1 MMAASLSSLIN
12 DHAPAVTPLRCIRF
26 ADSWRL
32 ERETVWLATSSI
44 ATCTPRVLCDMIMN
58 SRRRSSAITRRGPA
72 APRGRAG
79 ANRNLARLACS
90 QSSEHTGMTGR
101 TIAHKSGSLS
111 GAHVLL
117 GQNHTCVARR
127 YKRTGRQNWH
137 VKRSVLPRTLHMTE
151 ACGVFAVQFHATV
164 TSQRIANI
172 TSCVWHAWL

>member
-1 MMAASLSSLIN
+1 MVRARYCAASGGGANRLKIFCRRSLHMASAETRRTGVFRGI
-12 DHAPAVTPLRCIRF
+12 VVRF
-26 ADSWRL
+26 A
-32 ERETVWLATSSI
+32 
-44 ATCTPRVLCDMIMN
+44 
-58 SRRRSSAITRRGPA
+58 RRRVGRTRGRPATRRGPA

>member
-1 MMAASLSSLIN
+1 MPKKKVRWRYSKCQSLVRQAATTPLPNRRRRAFQCLMAASLSSLIN

-58 SRRRSSAITRRGPA
+58 SRRRSSAITRMGPA

-117 GQNHTCVARR
+117 GQNHTCVA
-127 YKRTGRQNWH
+127 
-137 VKRSVLPRTLHMTE
+137 SFL
-151 ACGVFAVQFHATV
+151 
-164 TSQRIANI
+164 I
-172 TSCVWHAWL
+172 